1 MGIFSSSVRAVLMA
15 AAIAAAPA
23 PAWAEICE
31 DLWFTRNLTMHRAG
45 YCFGSTLG
53 QRLFSNQGC
62 VGKSITLDPA
72 TAAFVAKIQRR
83 EKELG
88 CAVDTSQ
95 AALALRDQ
103 EIRRRLAD
111 LPLRDEYESA
121 CIGWRGAP
129 LALRAGRSARSK
141 VIGQVEPGDSIN
153 YSHVN
158 VGDWSYVTAHG
169 DNWSVLKS
177 GGWLR
182 DPAFDEKSCRSV
194 AG

>member
-1 MGIFSSSVRAVLMA
+1 MGIFRASARALLVA
-15 AAIAAAPA
+15 AAVATAPVT
-23 PAWAEICE
+23 AWAEICE
-31 DLWFTRNLTMHRAG
+31 DLWFTRNLAMHRAG
-45 YCFGSTLG
+45 HCFDSALG
-53 QRLFSNQGC
+53 QALFGNQGC
-62 VGKSITLDPA
+62 VGKSITLDAA
-72 TAAFVAKIQRR
+72 TKRFVATIQQR
-83 EKELG
+83 EQALG
-88 CAVDTSQ
+88 CAIDTSQ

-129 LALRAGRSARSK
+129 LPLRAGHSAASG

-158 VGDWSYVTAHG
+158 VGDWSYVTVHG
-169 DNWSVLKS
+169 DNWSVLKA

-182 DPAFDEKSCRSV
+182 DPALDEASCRSV